1 MKFYVGIVKN
11 MNDENLIEKQLT
23 SENVFDGRLLHVYS
37 DKIELPNGRT
47 STREYIRHQ
56 GAVCVVPVT
65 DRNEIIVVRQYRY
78 PIGRVTVEIPAGK
91 LDPGEKPLD
100 AAKRELSEE
109 TGVESAD
116 ITYIG
121 GLYPSVAYTDEI
133 IHMYM
138 AKNLRYG
145 KAHTDDDEFLDVQ
158 KIPVAEFVEKIMNG
172 EIMDSKTQAAVLKV
186 ARILETS

>member
-1 MKFYVGIVKN
+1 MK
-11 MNDENLIEKQLT
+11 DENLIEKKVS
-23 SENVFDGRLLHVYS
+23 SEYVFDGRLLHVYNDVVS
-37 DKIELPNGRT
+37 LPNGKT
-47 STREYIRHQ
+47 STREYIKHQ
-56 GAVCVVPVT
+56 GAVAVVPVT
-65 DRNEIIVVRQYRY
+65 DDNEIIVVRQYRY
-78 PIGRVTVEIPAGK
+78 PIERVTIEIPAGK
-91 LDPGEKPLD
+91 LDKGEEPLS

-138 AKNLRYG
+138 AKNLKYG
-145 KAHTDDDEFLDVQ
+145 EAHADDDEFLDVE
-158 KIPVAEFVEKIMNG
+158 KIDVDKFVEMIMNG

-186 ARILETS
+186 ANLLKK